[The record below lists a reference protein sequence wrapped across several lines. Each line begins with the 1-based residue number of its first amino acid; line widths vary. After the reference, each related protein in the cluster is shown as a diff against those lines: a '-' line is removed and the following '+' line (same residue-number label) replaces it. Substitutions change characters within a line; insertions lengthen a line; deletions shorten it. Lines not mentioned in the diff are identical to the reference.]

1 MKPKFGQAARRIAPL
16 FALTFVC
23 SMQSLHAAPGVWTG
37 ATSGGNWSN
46 VANWA
51 GGTIGDGSGS
61 LADFSTLDLPAGAF
75 TVTLDSAR
83 TIGSLSFADTDG
95 ATAGTWALSGAN
107 TLTLD
112 GSPAITVNANT
123 TINTVLAG
131 TTGFSKGGAAN
142 LILTNANTVSGTI
155 NVTAGQLTTK
165 AGAGL
170 GTTTLTLGNGTHY
183 RYERTTGNG
192 STFVGNAINLA
203 TSASATITSDN
214 AANGYSGLIAGDANS
229 TVTIGATGLLAQC
242 SFGLGANTQQFGSM
256 LGRVEIFDGASIR
269 FSSTSN
275 VNNGGASAIWD
286 TNTSGV
292 ITTRN
297 SGTVNLGSLVG
308 NGTLTGSGG
317 APGTAI
323 FSVGARNEDC
333 VFGGIIQNANPTDR
347 LARLTKTGTAKLT
360 LTGANTYTG
369 QTNVDAGTLEI
380 GNGGTTGSL
389 ATTNIAVASLANL
402 DLNPGAS
409 QTQSIN
415 GIISGTGNLT
425 KKGAGRTTL
434 AAVNTITTT
443 PTIEGG
449 LLVVNANT
457 ALGNAANSILFE
469 VGSGKLASDTAGLV
483 TARAITIDSSATGGF
498 AAIDATDSFQI
509 DGIVDGGGAM
519 DIGGLGFVS
528 LTAAN
533 TYLGNTSITSGTL
546 VVANTTGSA
555 TSAGTVSVSGG
566 NLAGTGT
573 ISGSVSIASG
583 AAVEPGPVTPTSSAV
598 GTLNTGSLD
607 LNGGSTVFAEFASTS
622 SHDQINVAG
631 DLATTGASVGTPILV
646 DVRLEN
652 SVAKWTNLGTYN
664 LIQYSG
670 TFSGDA
676 NDLFEVTPASQQA
689 GLSYTFAASG
699 GFITLTIAGAPPSE
713 WNVDGNGNW
722 SLAGNWLNGVPNGA
736 GVNAN
741 FGTVITGPVTVTNDT
756 AHSVGSIQFNN
767 SNAYTLGGAST
778 LTLDSTTGNAQ
789 VGILVGSHE
798 ISAPVSFA
806 DPVDI
811 TFASPSNTLTLSGN
825 ISGSGGLN
833 SSTPGSVVLSGTN
846 SFGGPISL
854 SAGSLNFDSGSLGT
868 GALTLANSSLVWATG
883 NTEDI
888 STRTVSIGGTSVTL
902 DTNGNNVLLANA
914 IGAAGAGGLVKNG
927 AGRLTLA
934 SDPTFT
940 GSTTIS
946 GGVLQLGNGGGTGV
960 VEGIITNNAGLAV
973 NLEDDAFFSNLV
985 AGTGSLEHAGTGILN
1000 LGAQN
1005 THSGITSVTSA
1016 SAVLRLSDTFNL
1028 QNSTVNLV
1036 TGGGSVSFGTLT
1048 AARFGGL
1055 SGNKSLVL
1063 ENSDVVPAAL
1073 ALTVGGN
1080 NQSTTYTGIL
1090 SGPGSLVKTGTS
1102 ILTLG
1107 GANTF
1112 TGDTTVNAG
1121 ELLIGTGGSLLSPN
1135 VITPLDT
1142 TGFVHVVNGSIT
1154 ATSCTL
1160 GRGTGGLFVESGS
1173 VSVSGVL
1180 SAMGSTGSA
1189 ASAPI
1194 RVSGGSISTSEIRL
1208 GRTGLNDTNEPAGA
1222 PINTNLYLS
1231 GGLVSVSG
1239 NLFVGSFDSQP
1250 NSSVVTRIDGGT
1262 LTVGGAV
1269 SIGQNNGGRWSYVDV
1284 NGGDLISTG
1293 TGVNSGIVLG
1303 GPFVAKSAL
1312 LMRAGT
1318 ATVERIQLGR
1328 DALGGMGLL
1337 RVSGGELYVGS
1348 GGIVLGT
1355 TQTAINDLNRPGP
1368 EPAGDFFRYEVRL
1381 TGGILA
1387 AKAAWSTALPINL
1400 GGVGVAGIKAA
1411 DVSGVPYDITL
1422 NGALTGTA
1430 SLEKS
1435 GLGVLN
1441 LNGGHAYAGNTS
1453 VYEGK
1458 LRVATN
1464 TFSDAA
1470 GITIYGGATLE
1481 LAYTGGDKVATL
1493 MIGGIDMEPGIWGAP
1508 GSGAPN
1514 TDPALVGTG
1523 LLYVGVDLPVSGYD
1537 AWAST
1542 SGLTAG
1548 VNDGPAADPDFDGI
1562 SNLLEFVLGGNPL
1575 VSSTDKLPELDASGT
1590 NFVFTFQREDD
1601 SEAEVVLTFQH
1612 GTDLAGWTDV
1622 AIDADGNAPVVTV
1635 TENADAPDDITVT
1648 IPKGTE
1654 TEIFG
1659 RLRAVK

>member
-1 MKPKFGQAARRIAPL
+1 MKPKFLFNKRLAPL
-16 FALTFVC
+16 FALTVAC
-23 SMQSLHAAPGVWTG
+23 SVQNIQAASGIWTG
-37 ATSGGNWSN
+37 VASGGNWSAG
-46 VANWA
+46 ANWS
-51 GGTIGDGSGS
+51 GGTVADGAGS

-75 TVTLDSAR
+75 SVNLDSAR
-83 TIGSLSFADTDG
+83 TIGSLSFGDLDG
-95 ATAGTWALSGAN
+95 TTAGTWALSGAN
-107 TLTLD
+107 TLTLAS
-112 GSPAITVNANT
+112 SPAISIGVTT
-123 TINTVLAG
+123 TISPILAG
-131 TTGFSKGGAAN
+131 TSGFTKSGAGN
-142 LILTNANTVSGTI
+142 LILTNANTVSGSI
-155 NVTAGQLTTK
+155 NLTAGQLTTK
-165 AGAGL
+165 NGAGL
-170 GTTTLTLGNGTHY
+170 GTSTLTLGNGTHY

-192 STFVGNAINLA
+192 STFVGNAFTLA
-203 TSASATITSDN
+203 ASSSATITTDN
-214 AANGYSGLIAGDANS
+214 AANGYSGLISGDANS
-229 TVTIGATGLLAQC
+229 TLTIGATGLLAQC
-242 SFGLGANTQQFGSM
+242 SFGLGSNTQQLGSF

-275 VNNGGASAIWD
+275 VNNGGAAAIWD
-286 TNTSGV
+286 TNTSGT

-317 APGTAI
+317 ANGTTI
-323 FSVGARNEDC
+323 FAVGARNEDC
-333 VFGGIIQNANPTDR
+333 VFGGIIQNANADR
-347 LARLTKTGTAKLT
+347 LARLTKVGSAKLT
-360 LTGANTYTG
+360 LTGANTYTA

-389 ATTNIAVASLANL
+389 ATTNIVVASGANL
-402 DLNPGAS
+402 DLHPGIS
-409 QTQSIN
+409 QSQSIN

-434 AAVNTITTT
+434 AGVNTITTT

-457 ALGNAANSILFE
+457 ALGNAANPILFE
-469 VGSGKLASDTAGLV
+469 LGSGKLASDIAGLV
-483 TARAITIDSSATGGF
+483 TARACTIDSSATGGF
-498 AAIDATDSFQI
+498 AAIDATDSIQI
-509 DGIVDGGGAM
+509 DGTVDGGGALE
-519 DIGGLGFVS
+519 IGGLGVVS
-528 LTAAN
+528 LTAGN
-533 TYLGNTSITSGTL
+533 TYLGNTTVTSGTL

-555 TSAGTVSVSGG
+555 TSAGSVSVTGG
-566 NLAGTGT
+566 NLAGVGT
-573 ISGSVSIASG
+573 MGGSVSIASG
-583 AAVEPGPVTPTSSAV
+583 AGAKPGPVTPTSSAV
-598 GTLNTGSLD
+598 GILNTGSLN
-607 LNGGSTVFAEFASTS
+607 LNGGSTIFTEFASTS
-622 SHDQINVAG
+622 SYDQIVVTG
-631 DLATTGASVGTPILV
+631 DLASTGASVGTPVLV
-646 DVRLEN
+646 DLRLEN

-670 TFSGDA
+670 TFSGNA
-676 NDLFEVTPASQQA
+676 NELFEVTPASQQA

-722 SLAGNWLNGVPNGA
+722 SSAVNWLNGLPNGV

-741 FGTVITGPVTVTNDT
+741 FGTVITGPVTVTNDA
-756 AHSVGSIQFNN
+756 AHAVGSIQFNN
-767 SNAYTLGGAST
+767 DDAYTLGGASV
-778 LTLDSTTGNAQ
+778 LTLDASTGNAQ
-789 VGILVGSHE
+789 LGILVGSHE
-798 ISAPVSFA
+798 ISAPISFA

-811 TFASPSNTLTLSGN
+811 TFASLTSTLTLSGN

-833 SSTPGSVVLSGTN
+833 SATPGLVVLSGTN
-846 SFGGPISL
+846 SFGGPINL

-888 STRTVSIGGTSVTL
+888 SSRSVSIGGTSVTL
-902 DTNGNNVLLANA
+902 DTNGNNVVLANA
-914 IGAAGAGGLVKNG
+914 IGAAGEGGLVKNG

-946 GGVLQLGNGGGTGV
+946 GGVLQLGNGGGTGI
-960 VEGIITNNAGLAV
+960 VEGIITNNAGLAIK
-973 NLEDDAFFSNLV
+973 LEDDAYFSNLV
-985 AGTGSLEHAGTGILN
+985 TGTGSLEHAGTGILN

-1005 THSGITSVTSA
+1005 THSGNTTVTSA
-1016 SAVLRLSDTFNL
+1016 SAVLRLSDAFNL

-1055 SGNKSLVL
+1055 SGNKGLVL
-1063 ENSDVVPAAL
+1063 ENSDFAPAAI

-1080 NQSTTYTGIL
+1080 NQNTTYTGIL
-1090 SGPGSLVKTGTS
+1090 SGSGSLVKTGTS

-1107 GANTF
+1107 GVNTF

-1121 ELLIGTGGSLLSPN
+1121 ELLVGSGGSLVSPN
-1135 VITPLDT
+1135 VITPQDT
-1142 TGFVHVVNGSIT
+1142 TGFVHVVDGSIS

-1160 GRGTGGLFVESGS
+1160 GRGTGGLFLESGS

-1180 SAMGSTGSA
+1180 SAMGSAGST

-1239 NLFVGSFDSQP
+1239 NLHVGSFDAQP

-1284 NGGDLISTG
+1284 NGGDLVSTAS
-1293 TGVNSGIVLG
+1293 GVNSGIVLG

-1312 LMRAGT
+1312 LMRSGT

-1337 RVSGGELYVGS
+1337 RVSGGDLYVGS
-1348 GGIVLGT
+1348 EGIVLGT
-1355 TQTAINDLNRPGP
+1355 TQTAINDLNRPAP
-1368 EPAGDFFRYEVRL
+1368 EPAGDFFRYEIRL
-1381 TGGILA
+1381 TGGTLA

-1400 GGVGVAGIKAA
+1400 AGTGVAGIKAA
-1411 DVSGVPYDITL
+1411 DITGVPYDITL

-1430 SLEKS
+1430 GLEKS
-1435 GLGVLN
+1435 GIGVLN
-1441 LNGGHAYAGNTS
+1441 LNGGHAYGGNTS
-1453 VYEGK
+1453 VYEGR

-1464 TFSDAA
+1464 TFSDTS
-1470 GITIYGGATLE
+1470 GIIIYEAATLE
-1481 LAYTGGDKVATL
+1481 LAYSGGDKVASL
-1493 MIGGIDMEPGIWGAP
+1493 VIGGVDMATGVWGAP

-1542 SGLTAG
+1542 SGLTVG

-1590 NFVFTFQREDD
+1590 DFVFTFLREDD
-1601 SEAEVVLTFQH
+1601 SEAEVALTFQH
-1612 GTDLAGWTDV
+1612 GSDLSGWTDV
-1622 AIDADGNAPVVTV
+1622 AIDADGNAPVVAV
-1635 TENADAPDDITVT
+1635 SENADAPDDITVT
-1648 IPKGTE
+1648 IPKGTS